1 LSYGD
6 FGQVD
11 IVVEAVVENP
21 KVKQAV
27 LAEVENHVKDGTV
40 LASNTSTISINLL
53 AKALKH
59 PENFVGMHFFNP
71 VHMMPLVEVIR
82 GEHSSEQAVA
92 TTVAYAKKM
101 GKNPIVVNDCPG
113 FLVNRVLFPYFGGF
127 AKLVSAGVDFVRIDK
142 VMEKFGWPMGPAY
155 LMDVVGIDT
164 GHHGRD
170 VMAEG
175 FPDRMK
181 DDRRS
186 AIDALYDANRLGQK
200 NGKGFYAYETD
211 KRGKPKKVT
220 DAAVLDLLKPI
231 VHEQREV
238 SDDDILNWMMIPLC
252 LETVRC
258 LEDGIVETAA
268 EADMGLVYGIGF
280 PPFRGGALRYID
292 AVGVA
297 EFVAMADRYADLG
310 PLYQPTEKLREMARN
325 GQRFFG

>member
-1 LSYGD
+1 ML
-6 FGQVD
+6 
-11 IVVEAVVENP
+11 
-21 KVKQAV
+21 
-27 LAEVENHVKDGTV
+27 
-40 LASNTSTISINLL
+40 
-53 AKALKH
+53 
-59 PENFVGMHFFNP
+59 
-71 VHMMPLVEVIR
+71 
-82 GEHSSEQAVA
+82 
-92 TTVAYAKKM
+92 
-101 GKNPIVVNDCPG
+101 KNPIVVNDCPG

-127 AKLVSAGVDFVRIDK
+127 ARLVSAGVDFVRIDK

-181 DDRRS
+181 DERRS
-186 AIDALYDANRLGQK
+186 AIDALYEANRLGQK

-211 KRGKPKKVT
+211 KRGKPKKVA
-220 DAAVLDLLKPI
+220 DPAVLDVLKPVI
-231 VHEQREV
+231 YEQREV
-238 SDDDILNWMMIPLC
+238 SDEDIVNWMMIPLC

-292 AVGVA
+292 SLGVA
-297 EFVAMADRYADLG
+297 EFVALADRYAELG
-310 PLYQPTEKLREMARN
+310 PLYQPTQKLREMARA
-325 GQRFFG
+325 GQTFFGQAANVQNKGE